1 MGAGRLDFA
10 IIAHRALTARLRA
23 AGVPD
28 AGASA
33 RELLRFN
40 ADPDDEEKLEVMV
53 TRREKREPLQ
63 YILGEWDFLHLQGV
77 HVRAP
82 VLCPRPETE
91 ELVRLAARV
100 LAEKQPQH
108 ALQPRQQAERPLRL
122 LEVGTGS
129 GVVSVALLGLLRGA
143 TATAIDL
150 CPVACALAREN
161 AARFGVSERLSV
173 ELADAFKW
181 DAPAP
186 PFDALVANV
195 PYVPDS
201 ELREGSIQPE
211 LAYESDLALRGGAP
225 DGLGFTLGLLARV
238 AGKGW
243 LRPGA
248 PVLLETHSTHPAALA
263 AALAPELRGS
273 ALRLEP
279 ASDLGR
285 GIDAL
290 VPPRGPV
297 DDSAAEALRGAGW
310 RFVAGFSD
318 AFERPRFVQLALR

>member
-1 MGAGRLDFA
+1 MVGRLDLA
-10 IIAHRALTARLRA
+10 IIAHRALAARLRA

-33 RELLRFN
+33 RELLRAN
-40 ADPDDEEKLEVMV
+40 PSPDNEEALETMV
-53 TRREKREPLQ
+53 VRREKREPLQ
-63 YILGEWDFLHLQGV
+63 YILGEWDFLHLQCV
-77 HVRAP
+77 RVRAP

-100 LAEKQPQH
+100 LAQ
-108 ALQPRQQAERPLRL
+108 RQQQERVERPLRL

-129 GVVSVALLGLLRGA
+129 GVVSIALLGLLRGA
-143 TATAIDL
+143 TATALDV

-161 AARFGVSERLSV
+161 AARFGVSERVSV

-181 DAPAP
+181 DAPSP

-201 ELREGSIQPE
+201 ELRDGAIQPE
-211 LAYESDLALRGGAP
+211 LTFESDLALRGGAP
-225 DGLGFTLGLLARV
+225 DGLGFTLGLLERI

-243 LRPGA
+243 LLPDA

-263 AALAPELRGS
+263 AALAPELRGQ

-285 GIDAL
+285 GIDTL

-297 DDSAAEALRGAGW
+297 DESSAEGLRGAGW

-318 AFERPRFVQLALR
+318 AFEQPRFVQLALK